1 MIQAPGTE
9 FVSAFLE
16 LATYWGY
23 AGALVAAAFL
33 TAGITRIDPGSRGS
47 YLFRLLLI
55 PATVIFWP
63 VILWRWLVLARSGDW
78 Q

>member
-9 FVSAFLE
+9 SVTTLLE
-16 LATYWGY
+16 FATYWGY

-33 TAGITRIDPGSRGS
+33 GIGIGRIDPGSRGS

-55 PATVIFWP
+55 PATVVFWP
-63 VILWRWLVLARSGDW
+63 LILWRWAVVARSGGL